1 MRKVMLLEFDKTKD
15 KNVMMVVEASGV
27 DANELDITFN
37 IIVNDIKY
45 GFPCKLEENKVLI
58 KVPALDT
65 VIKDLQP
72 GKYKS
77 TLDIT
82 SSGKYFL
89 QPFNEEIEIIEIPDV
104 SIDKK
109 SLQED
114 KLSIVV
120 SELIE
125 DGAEVKKIPVDE
137 KIVDKPSDF
146 KDKKTDTKD
155 VKESKKSDKKQKKQ
169 KKTDKSPKVMEK
181 VIKDEKSE
189 KLASLLDDLF

>member
-125 DGAEVKKIPVDE
+125 DGTEVKKIPVDE
-137 KIVDKPSDF
+137 KIIDKPSDF
-146 KDKKTDTKD
+146 KNKKDDVKD
-155 VKESKKSDKKQKKQ
+155 VKESKKSEKKQ

>member
-1 MRKVMLLEFDKTKD
+1 MLLEFDKTKD
-15 KNVMMVVEASGV
+15 KNVMMVVEASGI

-37 IIVNDIKY
+37 ITVNDIKY
-45 GFPCKLEENKVLI
+45 GFPCKLEENKVII

-65 VIKDLQP
+65 IIKDLQP

-82 SSGKYFL
+82 SSGKHFL
-89 QPFNEEIEIIEIPDV
+89 QPFNEDIEIIEVPDV

-125 DGAEVKKIPVDE
+125 DGTEVKKMPVDE
-137 KIVDKPSDF
+137 KIIDKPSDF
-146 KDKKTDTKD
+146 KDKKDDIKD
-155 VKESKKSDKKQKKQ
+155 VKESKDKKKQKK
-169 KKTDKSPKVMEK
+169 SSRVMDK
-181 VIKDEKSE
+181 VIKNEKSE

>member
-1 MRKVMLLEFDKTKD
+1 MLLEFDKTKD
-15 KNVMMVVEASGV
+15 KNVMMVVEASGI

-37 IIVNDIKY
+37 ITVNDIKY
-45 GFPCKLEENKVLI
+45 GFPCKLEENKVII

-65 VIKDLQP
+65 IIKDLQP

-82 SSGKYFL
+82 SSGKHFL
-89 QPFNEEIEIIEIPDV
+89 QPFNEDIEIIEVPDV

-125 DGAEVKKIPVDE
+125 DGTEVKKMPVDE
-137 KIVDKPSDF
+137 KIIDKPSDF
-146 KDKKTDTKD
+146 KDKKDDVKD
-155 VKESKKSDKKQKKQ
+155 VKESKDKKKQKK
-169 KKTDKSPKVMEK
+169 SSRVMDK
-181 VIKDEKSE
+181 VIKNEKSE

>member
-1 MRKVMLLEFDKTKD
+1 MLLEFDKTKD
-15 KNVMMVVEASGV
+15 KNVMMVVEASGI
-27 DANELDITFN
+27 DANELNITFN
-37 IIVNDIKY
+37 ITVDDIKY
-45 GFPCKLEENKVLI
+45 GFPCKLEENKVII

-65 VIKDLQP
+65 IIKDLQP

-82 SSGKYFL
+82 SSGKHFL
-89 QPFNEEIEIIEIPDV
+89 QPFNEDIEIIEVPDV

-125 DGAEVKKIPVDE
+125 DGTEVKKMPVDE
-137 KIVDKPSDF
+137 KIIDKPSDF
-146 KDKKTDTKD
+146 KDKKDDVKD
-155 VKESKKSDKKQKKQ
+155 VKESKDKKKQKK
-169 KKTDKSPKVMEK
+169 SSRVMDK
-181 VIKDEKSE
+181 VIKNEKSE